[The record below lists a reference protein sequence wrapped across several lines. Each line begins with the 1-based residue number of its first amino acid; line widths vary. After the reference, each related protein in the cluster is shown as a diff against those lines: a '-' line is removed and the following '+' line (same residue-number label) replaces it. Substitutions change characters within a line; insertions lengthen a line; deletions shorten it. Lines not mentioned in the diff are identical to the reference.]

1 VAHSTLARPEAD
13 LSAVLSSFIDRIL
26 NKPVLGT
33 CCYVRSVVSRDATG
47 QDAEVFTCGDPA
59 IVHDLAS
66 DEEYCAAHFRAV
78 SILRALEA
86 VSRG

>member
-1 VAHSTLARPEAD
+1 MALQTLARPESD
-13 LSAVLSSFIDRIL
+13 LAQVLNCFIERIL

-33 CCYVRSVVSRDATG
+33 CCYVRVHSHGFTG
-47 QDAEVFTCGDPA
+47 EDAEIFECGEAA
-59 IVHDLAS
+59 IVHDLTS